1 MLAHGVSRGSGSS
14 SGPAPAGAKDPGWE
28 TNYLHVVLRPSGA
41 HSSICLVPRLAPW
54 AIVWGLSEAN
64 PSAALGSKRLL
75 FATGREL
82 IKKGNALPRP
92 IGERGR
98 GEGERSQCANLGIKR
113 SPFHGQV
120 FPISMIWGDS

>member
-1 MLAHGVSRGSGSS
+1 MLAHGAVGQGH
-14 SGPAPAGAKDPGWE
+14 PAAQPRQGRKTPDGRQIIYTLSCAPPG
-28 TNYLHVVLRPSGA
+28 HIHPSA
-41 HSSICLVPRLAPW
+41 FVPRLAPW
-54 AIVWGLSEAN
+54 AIVWRLSEAN

-98 GEGERSQCANLGIKR
+98 GEGERSHCANLGIKR